1 MSEPSL
7 ALAESLRA
15 VFNASVFETV
25 RNLWFQNVTD
35 DTELILPPANLIKQW
50 FTSDAAFDKICT

>member
-15 VFNASVFETV
+15 AFNPSVFETA
-25 RNLWFQNVTD
+25 RKFWFQNVTD

-50 FTSDAAFDKICT
+50 LTSDTAFDKICT